1 MYNEPWQ
8 KNKKTT
14 TIFIQNS
21 REKNNKTLAKIN
33 KAKDVPEKA
42 KENKKKRNIKSK
54 KSREENHK
62 NVSRQIE

>member
-1 MYNEPWQ
+1 MA

-42 KENKKKRNIKSK
+42 KENKKKEI
-54 KSREENHK
+54 
-62 NVSRQIE
+62 